1 MTPPR
6 TSNVQILEAFKP
18 LLDFPSPYTYYV
30 YSSGRGCGKSYGIGQ
45 ALIIRAA
52 MRKIRILCIRE
63 VQKSLNESVK
73 ALLESLIVDMGL
85 HDLFTIRHDSIECV
99 NGSKFLFMGM
109 REANAVN
116 VKSIADIDIT
126 WIEEAEAFTKRSWEL
141 LVPSVT
147 RTSNPFI
154 VISFNPRF
162 EHDVIYQ
169 TFFVKKPPPKSFIR
183 KLKPEN
189 NPFFKNSNLEVQRQ
203 HDYETMPPSEY
214 KHKWLGEL
222 IKISENSLFDA
233 SAIENSRTV
242 SVPDLNEFSRIVV
255 ACDPATTH
263 REFSNEY
270 GIVVCG
276 MHRNGKY
283 WMLDNCSATHTPS
296 SFAEKVNRLVTQYDA
311 HAVVVEV
318 NQGGDFIK
326 STLLQQNPFLN
337 IIEVRASKDKV
348 HRASPVASMM
358 ALNKILILDLESTN
372 AVHLITQ
379 MSNTTTQGYIGP
391 KGSSPDALDAFVWG
405 IYELAGLSDK
415 DTENTLFDI
424 SLLDKQNGFDF
435 RPDSPSLFVCADA
448 QHFVAI
454 EFLIAENTSLDRR
467 LVCLHCF
474 ADDIKNL
481 GALCDK
487 NSSSY
492 KYDAIWVCEREAF
505 YDLSGNIVFYDDG
518 YKDKNLDNLALQT
531 LQTLKQGKV
540 IDESSLDAQY
550 KDVYGRLIPIML
562 GRYKLEQKQ
571 ECLVTKTF
579 CMLVRELI

>member
-1 MTPPR
+1 MVEPKTQK
-6 TSNVQILEAFKP
+6 VEILEAFKP
-18 LLDFPSPYTYYV
+18 LLDFPSVYTYYV

-45 ALIIRAA
+45 ALIIRSA
-52 MRKIRILCIRE
+52 MRRIRILCIRE

-73 ALLESLIVDMGL
+73 ALLESLIVNMGL
-85 HDLFTIRHDSIECV
+85 ENLFTIKHDSIECV
-99 NGSKFLFMGM
+99 NGSRFLFMGM

-169 TFFVKKPPPKSFIR
+169 TFFVKKPPPKSFIK

-189 NPFFKNSNLEVQRQ
+189 NPFFASSNLEVQRQ

-222 IKISENSLFDA
+222 IRVSENSLFDGA
-233 SAIENSRTV
+233 AIERAKTT
-242 SVPDLNEFSRIVV
+242 SVPDLKEFSRIII

-263 REFSNEY
+263 KEFSNEY

-276 MHRNGKY
+276 MHRSGKY

-296 SFAEKVNRLVTQYDA
+296 SFAIKVDELVRLYEA
-311 HAVVVEV
+311 HAVVVET

-326 STLLQQNPFLN
+326 STLLQKNPFLQ
-337 IIEVRASKDKV
+337 IVEVRASKDKV
-348 HRASPVASMM
+348 HRASPVANMM
-358 ALNKILILDLESTN
+358 ALDKIVLLDLESTN
-372 AVHLITQ
+372 TAHLATQ
-379 MSNTTTQGYIGP
+379 MANITTQGYIGP

-405 IYELAGLSDK
+405 IYELAGLSDR
-415 DTENTLFDI
+415 DTENTLFDVR
-424 SLLDKQNGFDF
+424 LLDKQEGFNF
-435 RPDSPSLFVCADA
+435 RPELPSLFVCADS

-454 EFLIAENTSLDRR
+454 EFIIAENNSLDRR
-467 LVCLHCF
+467 LVSLHCF
-474 ADDIKNL
+474 ADDLKNL
-481 GALCDK
+481 DVLCAK
-487 NSSSY
+487 NEAIQ
-492 KYDAIWVCEREAF
+492 KYESIWVCEREAF
-505 YDLSGNIVFYDDG
+505 YTLKSGVVFYDASYD
-518 YKDKNLDNLALQT
+518 DKSLDDLALQT
-531 LQTLKQGKV
+531 LQTLKQGVV
-540 IDESSLDAQY
+540 IDESSLDAHY
-550 KDVYGRLIPIML
+550 RDVYGRLIPIFL

-571 ECLVTKTF
+571 ECLVVKTF
-579 CMLVRELI
+579 CLLVRECV